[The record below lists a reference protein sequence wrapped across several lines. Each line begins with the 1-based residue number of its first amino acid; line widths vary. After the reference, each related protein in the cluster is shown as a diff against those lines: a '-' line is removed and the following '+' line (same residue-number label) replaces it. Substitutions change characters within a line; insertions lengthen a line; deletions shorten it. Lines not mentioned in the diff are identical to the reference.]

1 MLKQTTVFLLL
12 SFALMMGLQAQKFFT
27 KTGTITFSSETPME
41 KIDAKNQQVISIID
55 TEDGGMAF
63 NVLMKGFNFEKAL
76 MQEHFNEKYVESDK
90 YPKAT
95 FKGKIA
101 NFEEIDFSTSGEY
114 QVNITG
120 EMNLH
125 GQAKEVTAEGT
136 LTVEDGKIMGVSTFE
151 LLLADF
157 GIDIPKVVKDN
168 IAESISIIVNATY
181 EPYKK

>member
-1 MLKQTTVFLLL
+1 MLKQTTTFLLL
-12 SFALMMGLQAQKFFT
+12 SFALFSGLQAQKFFT

-41 KIDAKNQQVISIID
+41 KIEAKNQQVISIID
-55 TEDGGMAF
+55 TEDGTMAF

-95 FKGKIA
+95 FKGKIT
-101 NFEEIDFSTSGEY
+101 NFDEVDLSTSGEY
-114 QVNITG
+114 AVKVSG

-125 GQAKEVTAEGT
+125 GESQQVTADGT
-136 LTVEDGKIMGVSTFE
+136 LTVSDGKIIGVSTFE
-151 LLLADF
+151 LVLADYA
-157 GIDIPKVVKDN
+157 IKIPNVVKDN
-168 IAESISIIVNATY
+168 IAESVTIVVDSAY